1 MKTILGMKKHS
12 LRVKMTV
19 YLIVMM
25 TAAILFCWI
34 LNRTMMEP
42 YFIRTERKNITKVYK
57 AINKE
62 FSAKDKVSTLY
73 LEQLATN
80 NNLKIVIVKPV
91 QGLTGITLETVYSST
106 GQDGKVYARIYSLL
120 QQLQDNQLFGNQSSL
135 WHDIQENGYTVAERS
150 NSNLDNTS
158 INLIGVLNGNY
169 YIALDSSVESLQ
181 TAAGIATRFLA
192 YAGVFVTI
200 MASMAMFWY
209 SRRFTKPIEE
219 MSEIAERM
227 TKLDFDARV
236 VNLPNDEIGQLGASM
251 NQLSN
256 QLEETISEL
265 KSANLVLQKDIDHK
279 IQIDEM
285 RKEFLAHVS
294 HELKTPIA
302 LIQGYAEGL
311 IDNVM
316 DDAESRAFY
325 CEVIVD
331 EAQKMNQ
338 MVQKLMSLN
347 QIEFGQNQV
356 ELQRFNLTELL
367 ENIIESN
374 RLRFEQ
380 KQVRIQSFQFAP
392 VYVWGDEF
400 MIEDVINNYI
410 SNAFHHVTVGGVVK
424 VWMEEHGKLVRVWVY
439 NDGNPIPSEELEKIW
454 IKFYKVDKART
465 REYGGSG
472 VGLAIVAAIMEAHG
486 RQYGVVNKENGP
498 AFYFDL
504 ERKPR

>member
-1 MKTILGMKKHS
+1 MSKIQSMKKHS
-12 LRVKMTV
+12 LRIKMTV
-19 YLIVMM
+19 YLIIMM

-42 YFIRTERKNITKVYK
+42 YFISTERKNMTKVYK

-62 FSAKDKVSTLY
+62 FASKDTVSTLY

-80 NNLKIVIVKPV
+80 NNLKIIIVKPV
-91 QGLTGITLETVYSST
+91 QGLTSITLETVYSST
-106 GQDGKVYARIYSLL
+106 GQDGKLYARIYSLL
-120 QQLQDNQLFGNQSSL
+120 EQLQDNQLFGTQSTL
-135 WHDIQENGYTVAERS
+135 WHDIQKNGYTIAERS
-150 NSNLDNTS
+150 NTKLDSTS
-158 INLIGVLNGNY
+158 INLIGMLNGNY
-169 YIALDSSVESLQ
+169 YIALDASVESLQ
-181 TAAGIATRFLA
+181 TTANIATRFLA
-192 YAGVFVTI
+192 YAGIFVTVI
-200 MASMAMFWY
+200 ASVAMFLY

-236 VNLPNDEIGQLGASM
+236 TNLPDDEIGQLGNSM

-265 KSANLVLQKDIDHK
+265 KSANIALQKDIDKK

-285 RKEFLAHVS
+285 RKEFLSHVS

-311 IDNVM
+311 ADNVM
-316 DDAESRAFY
+316 EDAESREFY
-325 CEVIVD
+325 CDVIID
-331 EAQKMNQ
+331 EAKKMNQ
-338 MVQKLMSLN
+338 MVQKLMTLN

-356 ELQRFNLTELL
+356 EMQRFNLTELL
-367 ENIIESN
+367 SNIVESN

-380 KQVRIQSFQFAP
+380 KQVEINNYQSAP
-392 VYVWGDEF
+392 VYAWGDEF

-410 SNAFHHVTVGGVVK
+410 SNAYNHVTIGGKVK
-424 VWMEEHGKLVRVWVY
+424 VWMEERGQFVRVWVY
-439 NDGNPIPSEELEKIW
+439 NDGDPIPKEELEKIW

-472 VGLAIVAAIMEAHG
+472 VGLSIVAAIMEAHG
-486 RQYGVVNKENGP
+486 RRYGVINQEEGP
-498 AFYFDL
+498 AFYFEL
-504 ERKPR
+504 EMK